1 MAVDLQDVLPGMGET
16 DLAARVEGAMRAALG
31 RAVTSATPPT
41 LAGALR
47 HAVFPG
53 GGRIRPQLCLL
64 VASCGREGHPGHAE
78 AAAAAIE
85 LLHCASLVHDD
96 LPCFDDAEMRRGRPS
111 VHRAFG
117 QAIAVLVGDA
127 LIVQAFCEVAQGRHA
142 AALVRALGESAGS
155 ARGIV
160 AGQAWES
167 EAQPPTLD
175 EYHRAKTGS
184 LFEAAAVLGA
194 IHADLPAE
202 PWRAFGE
209 ALGRAY
215 QAADDVADAVGNEVA
230 TGKTCGRDEALAR
243 PSLVR
248 LSGLDAA
255 KTRARVLFH
264 AAIAAIPH
272 GNPRVEAWALRLA
285 DRVSSG

>member
-1 MAVDLQDVLPGMGET
+1 MAVDLQDVLPGTGER
-16 DLAARVEGAMRAALG
+16 DLSTRVEGALRAALA
-31 RAVTSATPPT
+31 RAATASTPPL
-41 LAGALR
+41 LATALR

-64 VASCGREGHPGHAE
+64 VASSGRGGNMEHAE
-78 AAAAAIE
+78 AASAAIE

-96 LPCFDDAEMRRGRPS
+96 LPCFDDAELRRGRAS

-117 QAIAVLVGDA
+117 PAIAVLVGDA
-127 LIVQAFCEVAQGRHA
+127 LIVQSFCEVAQGRHA
-142 AALVRALGESAGS
+142 ATLVRALGESAGS

-167 EAQPPTLD
+167 EPKQPALD
-175 EYHRAKTGS
+175 DYHRAKTGS

-194 IHADLPAE
+194 IHAEVPTE

-215 QAADDVADAVGNEVA
+215 QVADDVADAVGNEVA
-230 TGKTCGRDEALAR
+230 TGKSCGRDEALAR

-264 AAIAAIPH
+264 AAVAAIPQ

-285 DRVSSG
+285 DRVSAV